1 MSNLSSEI
9 GSMKKEHSMQDEEIT
24 IKPIGFVKISR
35 VGFPIIKEIKFK
47 MFGTIGHNSTLKPQK
62 KKLMKLLSKR
72 INVFFCYWKPL
83 TSSNL
88 CVLHESL

>member
-62 KKLMKLLSKR
+62 KKKKKKTHETSAQENQCFFLLLET
-72 INVFFCYWKPL
+72 P
-83 TSSNL
+83 NL
-88 CVLHESL
+88 K